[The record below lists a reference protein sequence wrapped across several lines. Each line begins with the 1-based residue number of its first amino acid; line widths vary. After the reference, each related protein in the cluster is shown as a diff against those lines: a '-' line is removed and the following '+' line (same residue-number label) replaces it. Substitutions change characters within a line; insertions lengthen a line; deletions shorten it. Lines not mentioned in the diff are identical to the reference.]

1 MKKDLSQIDLI
12 SINCVNPSE
21 SIAAIE
27 YCARFFTFGKSIL
40 ITDQFIEHPDIT
52 IINISSLTWN
62 SYNDFVL
69 KLIDYSDNDYVML
82 IQDDGHIVNPDLWDD
97 SYLDYDYIGAPWPI
111 EESWISLQFPDQ
123 QNIMRDIFPKNR
135 VGNGGFCLRSKKFLQ
150 FSSQFN
156 MCEGIGE
163 DSYLCT
169 SKYLD
174 AIDYG
179 IKFAPLELSMKF
191 SYENPLG
198 NWDQKINFDE
208 AKHFGWHGKN
218 FINTSYLLNLKHT
231 I

>member
-1 MKKDLSQIDLI
+1 MNKLQLKNVTILSYNCVDPIQSIKALLYSSKQIDFAEMILVSHELPKNLPSNI
-12 SINCVNPSE
+12 RYVNTEKTTFHKSFNFPYVLLPELVETDYLLSI
-21 SIAAIE
+21 
-27 YCARFFTFGKSIL
+27 
-40 ITDQFIEHPDIT
+40 H
-52 IINISSLTWN
+52 
-62 SYNDFVL
+62 
-69 KLIDYSDNDYVML
+69 
-82 IQDDGHIVNPDLWDD
+82 DDGFVINPHLWSDEF
-97 SYLDYDYIGAPWPI
+97 LNYDYIGAPWKNHDWC
-111 EESWISLQFPDQ
+111 SV
-123 QNIMRDIFPKNR
+123 NR

-156 MCEGIGE
+156 TCEGIGE

-198 NWDQKINFDE
+198 NWNQKINFDE